1 MGKSKKKND
10 NSTFYFSGQPK
21 QDSIDVH
28 PDRDED
34 SEDDDELQDNFIQFD
49 AGKNIPEII
58 PPMPADDDHLDFGDG
73 FDDDQG
79 RGQWGNKLDF
89 LFSCI
94 SVSVGLGN
102 VWRFPYLCFK
112 NGGGAFLIVYFI
124 AMIFCGI
131 PVFFQEVAIGQYL
144 GSGGMTLVAQLCPIL
159 KGVGIATMCLVFY
172 LDIYYCV
179 IIAWTFFYFIAA
191 FTAIPDLP
199 WNTCDGWWNKPS

>member
-1 MGKSKKKND
+1 MGKKD
-10 NSTFYFSGQPK
+10 NNTFYFSGSK
-21 QDSIDVH
+21 KA
-28 PDRDED
+28 
-34 SEDDDELQDNFIQFD
+34 EDDQMEPEEEDELPDNFIEFD

-58 PPMPADDDHLDFGDG
+58 PPIIEPGM
-73 FDDDQG
+73 DDQDMDFEEDAG

-102 VWRFPYLCFK
+102 VWRFPYLCYK

-124 AMIFCGI
+124 AMTFCGI

-144 GSGGMTLVAQLCPIL
+144 GSGGMTLVAQLCPL
-159 KGVGIATMCLVFY
+159 FKGVGIATMVLVFF

-179 IIAWTFFYFIAA
+179 IIAWTIFYMVDTF
-191 FTAIPDLP
+191 
-199 WNTCDGWWNKPS
+199 DGWWNTEYCYRAVDNMTANDAAIKNHSQTI